1 MMHSRRGVPH
11 VVAYGVRI
19 GDLGARDDW
28 ICWICEGEVAPKT
41 PAGSPHAA
49 SVDHVIPRA
58 RGGTNDPANLR
69 LAHRRCNGQRGSRL
83 PELDWPPEL
92 GVHEPAPLWPV
103 LQRALRRR
111 GDWEV
116 VAAVAADR
124 ALPAERWLTATITT
138 VAGTADWET
147 RLQPLG
153 PSLATLALRT
163 TPAATAGPNRRGR
176 RRRGR

>member
-1 MMHSRRGVPH
+1 M
-11 VVAYGVRI
+11 AYGVRI
-19 GDLGARDDW
+19 DELGDRDDW
-28 ICWICEGEVAPKT
+28 TCWVCDGEVDSRA

-58 RGGTNDPANLR
+58 RGGTNDPDNLR

-83 PELDWPPEL
+83 PELDWPDDL

-116 VAAVAADR
+116 VAAVADDR
-124 ALPAERWLTATITT
+124 AERAERWLRSAVESI
-138 VAGTADWET
+138 VGGGWET

-153 PSLATLALRT
+153 PSLATIALRRC
-163 TPAATAGPNRRGR
+163 PDGSAGPSAR
-176 RRRGR
+176 RRRRRR